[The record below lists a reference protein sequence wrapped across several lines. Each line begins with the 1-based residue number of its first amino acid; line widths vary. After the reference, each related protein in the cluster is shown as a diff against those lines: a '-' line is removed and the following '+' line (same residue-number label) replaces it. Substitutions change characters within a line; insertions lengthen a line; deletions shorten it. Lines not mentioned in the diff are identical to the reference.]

1 MPKTKTNDPGA
12 HHASSGALIRR
23 FLPYLANYKMVL
35 CLDLFCAALTTLCD
49 IVLPKIMSTITN
61 SAMGVGI
68 TLTAGI
74 VLKLAALYFVLRII
88 DGAAS
93 YYMSSIGHI
102 MGVHIETDMRR
113 DAFDHLLQLDHTYYN
128 NTKVGTIMGRIT
140 NDLFDVTEFAHH
152 CPEEFF
158 IAGIKIVASFVILCR
173 ASIPLTLAVFACVP
187 LMGVVSVYL
196 NGRLRARFRQQ
207 RVQIGELNSTI
218 EDSLLGQGVVKA
230 FAAEDEEREK
240 FARGNRAFEQIKT
253 LGYYAMGAFNTS
265 TRLFDGLMYL
275 VVILAGGLSL
285 VYGKI
290 TAGDLVAYML
300 YVTTLIAT
308 IRRIVEFAEQFQRG
322 MTGIERFAEIMDT
335 PVAIKDAPDAVP
347 LQPGPGEIRFEKV
360 CFEYPD
366 DHNKVL
372 HDVSLDIR
380 AGERLALVGASG
392 GGKTTLCNLIPR
404 FYEVTSGRILIDGQD
419 IRRVTLKSLRQDIGI
434 VQQDVY
440 LFSGTVAQPLGCSG
454 VMRLQQVCQ
463 MLVPGI
469 TTRQPDG
476 LGQDESHPVAAVGKG
491 PFQRDGV
498 GQAAIKIR
506 HAVDDAG
513 LVDDR
518 DAAGRHED
526 AVVVRVEVCLGEIL
540 RLAVLCISGHHAELC
555 RAAGKRRVIQRILA
569 ACIAE
574 GAVDIAQI
582 EIGVLADEVVHA
594 HVLPAEGVF
603 IVKGLVPPMLACQIG
618 RHIGAARRNADAEIE
633 AEVLLQAAV
642 QHASA
647 VNAPQAATHI
657 DDTVFHGLFLH
668 RLIPFPSQYNGTAG
682 NTH

>member
-74 VLKLAALYFVLRII
+74 VLKLAALYFVLRVI

-240 FARGNRAFEQIKT
+240 FAKGNRAFEQIKT

-290 TAGDLVAYML
+290 SAGDLVAYVL
-300 YVTTLIAT
+300 YVSTLIAT

-335 PVAIKDAPDAVP
+335 PVPIHDAPDAKP
-347 LQPGPGEIRFEKV
+347 LQPGPGAIRFEDV
-360 CFEYPD
+360 SFEYPD

-372 HDVSLDIR
+372 HHVSLDIK
-380 AGERLALVGASG
+380 AGERLALVGPSG

-404 FYEVTSGRILIDGQD
+404 FYDALSGEVLVGGRNVKDY
-419 IRRVTLKSLRQDIGI
+419 SLYELRESVSMVLQKNM
-434 VQQDVY
+434 
-440 LFSGTVAQPLGCSG
+440 LFSGTIRDNLRWGNKDATDEQIEHACRLACAHDFVMSFPDGYDTDLGQGGVNVSGGQKQRLCIARALLKNPKILILDDSTSAVDSRTDESIRAAFRESLPGTTKLIIAQRIASIMYSDRIIVMDKGRISDVGTHDELMQRSEIYREVYLSQNKELPQEGGTVSG
-454 VMRLQQVCQ
+454 VNSSSDIK
-463 MLVPGI
+463 GK
-469 TTRQPDG
+469 
-476 LGQDESHPVAAVGKG
+476 EAVT
-491 PFQRDGV
+491 
-498 GQAAIKIR
+498 
-506 HAVDDAG
+506 
-513 LVDDR
+513 
-518 DAAGRHED
+518 
-526 AVVVRVEVCLGEIL
+526 
-540 RLAVLCISGHHAELC
+540 
-555 RAAGKRRVIQRILA
+555 
-569 ACIAE
+569 
-574 GAVDIAQI
+574 
-582 EIGVLADEVVHA
+582 
-594 HVLPAEGVF
+594 
-603 IVKGLVPPMLACQIG
+603 
-618 RHIGAARRNADAEIE
+618 NA
-633 AEVLLQAAV
+633 
-642 QHASA
+642 
-647 VNAPQAATHI
+647 
-657 DDTVFHGLFLH
+657 
-668 RLIPFPSQYNGTAG
+668 
-682 NTH
+682 